1 MIVFVYGSLK
11 QNKKLHSYLKN
22 SEFLGYALTCEKYPM
37 VLSKSGWYPYL
48 IEKTGVGYQIKG
60 EVYKITPKTLK
71 ILDKVEEAPYYY
83 YRKKICVKIGNK
95 KTKAWVYFVRKPP
108 KFTKKELLEEF

>member
-22 SEFLGYALTCEKYPM
+22 SKFLGYATTCKKYPLI
-37 VLSKSGWYPYL
+37 LSKSGWYPYL
-48 IEKTGVGYQIKG
+48 INKPNIGYHIKG

-71 ILDKVEEAPYYY
+71 ILDKLEEAPHYY
-83 YRKKICVKIGNK
+83 YRKKICIKFNNK
-95 KTKAWVYFVRKPP
+95 TIKAWVYFVRKPP
-108 KFTKKELLEEF
+108 KFTKKDLIDEF